1 MKNVNPI
8 LCKMMSLGIACLFIV
23 GPGLTVIAAEYAPAA
38 SGFLARQSMGGDEEA
53 RQSVSLPRE
62 TEEQLITKHAKTVV
76 DALAEKDFATVA
88 DYVHPKK
95 GVRFSPYAY
104 VKKAHRSFT
113 PECVSKMMNDSTVY
127 FWGTYDGSGHAIE
140 LTPAEYYE
148 RFLYQKDFARAEDIH
163 FDQLTERGN
172 TLHNADEVYPD
183 AHFVEFHLP
192 GSEELAGMD
201 WASLIM
207 AFEKWNGQWYLVGMI
222 QDQWTI

>member
-1 MKNVNPI
+1 MNRLSHI
-8 LCKMMSLGIACLFIV
+8 LQKMMVLCTACLFV
-23 GPGLTVIAAEYAPAA
+23 AGPGLTAAESAPAA
-38 SGFLARQSMGGDEEA
+38 SELLVRQIMTGDHES
-53 RQSVSLPRE
+53 RQPVSLPGE
-62 TEEQLITKHAKTVV
+62 TGEQLITKHAQTVV
-76 DALAEKDFATVA
+76 DALAEKDFTTVA
-88 DYVHPKK
+88 DYVHPEK

-104 VKKAHRSFT
+104 VEKDHQSFT
-113 PECVSKMMNDSTVY
+113 RESVRQMMSDSTVY
-127 FWGTYDGSGHAIE
+127 FWGTYDGSGNAIE

-148 RFLYQKDFARAEDIH
+148 RFLYQKDFAQAEEIH

-172 TLHNADEVYPD
+172 TLHNAAEIYPD